1 MTSYARLQ
9 RAAATL
15 RRVGEGLD
23 FLAAGAA
30 SEEERERL
38 RRAAVQ
44 ARVMY
49 EGLERRLRQVQEA
62 REREAQGEPVE
73 AGAAGPGEPDQGAGT
88 AAAGAATGH
97 RRPGSRRRR
106 AGSGTT
112 PRRGQSG
119 AR

>member
-1 MTSYARLQ
+1 MTTYARLQ

-23 FLAAGAA
+23 SLAAGAA

-44 ARVMY
+44 ARVLY
-49 EGLERRLRQVQEA
+49 EGMERRLRRVQEA
-62 REREAQGEPVE
+62 REQEMQGEPVE
-73 AGAAGPGEPDQGAGT
+73 SATAGPGEPKPTAGT
-88 AAAGAATGH
+88 GAAGAAAGH
-97 RRPGSRRRR
+97 RRPGTRRRR

-112 PRRGQSG
+112 PRKGQSG